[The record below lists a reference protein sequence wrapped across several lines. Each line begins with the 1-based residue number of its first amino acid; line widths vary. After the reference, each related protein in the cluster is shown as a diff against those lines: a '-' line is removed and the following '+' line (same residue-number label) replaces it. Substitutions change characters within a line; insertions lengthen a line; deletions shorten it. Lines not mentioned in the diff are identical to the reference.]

1 MPVSSKYNAGSAD
14 STRVASAIA
23 SSSAVYSSL
32 TPGSSHALDP
42 SSLTDAVPLKSPFS
56 TFQRLHSNS
65 RLYERYERRPD
76 AAIEA
81 REYSSFSGVGSSYS
95 SSMWRASVANRSL
108 HTPFSLGSSFS
119 SQSLSTLASQSEVST
134 SSSAAIWR
142 YASPA
147 GSQSYDRGSMFSSKK
162 LAPMDSIDSMPQ
174 QYSPPDSIVRS
185 LSCGLCGELVND
197 NLQCSGTLPVF
208 PSVEAASKGAG
219 ANTPKPA
226 QCLQLFCATCL
237 TRAVGNEESAGFP
250 CIECGL
256 PLCPHDMKRNDF
268 AQAQVA
274 VIARTSRSNGS
285 RRVEQQ
291 HIQDLYEHMR
301 SLMHKRN
308 DRIQA
313 TGVDPFF
320 LVPGANLAPMSVGQ
334 LDALEELHLAALQ
347 QITQARIENAR
358 VLERL
363 RMEER
368 IKTERAVM
376 QFASQASSS

>member
-1 MPVSSKYNAGSAD
+1 
-14 STRVASAIA
+14 
-23 SSSAVYSSL
+23 
-32 TPGSSHALDP
+32 
-42 SSLTDAVPLKSPFS
+42 
-56 TFQRLHSNS
+56 
-65 RLYERYERRPD
+65 
-76 AAIEA
+76 
-81 REYSSFSGVGSSYS
+81 
-95 SSMWRASVANRSL
+95 
-108 HTPFSLGSSFS
+108 
-119 SQSLSTLASQSEVST
+119 
-134 SSSAAIWR
+134 
-142 YASPA
+142 
-147 GSQSYDRGSMFSSKK
+147 
-162 LAPMDSIDSMPQ
+162 
-174 QYSPPDSIVRS
+174 
-185 LSCGLCGELVND
+185 
-197 NLQCSGTLPVF
+197 
-208 PSVEAASKGAG
+208 
-219 ANTPKPA
+219 
-226 QCLQLFCATCL
+226 
-237 TRAVGNEESAGFP
+237 
-250 CIECGL
+250 
-256 PLCPHDMKRNDF
+256 MKRNDF

-291 HIQDLYEHMR
+291 HIPDLYEHMR